1 MTSKPAVPHGRLPSG
16 PFDGPPAKRT
26 HALPLPF
33 GAARLGESKGSGGAD
48 ESHQDLWPGRGVL
61 REREL
66 GAEPEDGSRS
76 GGDSQGPEVQPQG
89 S

>member
-1 MTSKPAVPHGRLPSG
+1 MGVSRQVLSTGPQLREHTHFLYRSELPAWVRVRGV
-16 PFDGPPAKRT
+16 
-26 HALPLPF
+26 
-33 GAARLGESKGSGGAD
+33 GGAD

-89 S
+89 SRAV